1 MIYCLYG
8 LDSLRKKEKLNFLLN
23 NLSQK
28 NNTLEKLNINL
39 EEESYKNVIEF
50 AGQQSIFGGNKVIVV
65 ENALLKEKEW
75 IDFLK
80 RKVSN
85 KDSFIFLLDEKN
97 WEESF
102 DFLKKKPVEFFNL
115 NELEG
120 QELEKFIFEEALKN
134 NLKLSKKAVENLKA
148 YALSLKSNRSWMLS
162 KEIEKAAFLGKNY
175 LDWEDFE
182 KISYFPQIDEVWK
195 LTKKIIQS
203 RTIYESLPVLEKLFL
218 SGTDPAYIFNSLA
231 FNAYSNDDVSLL
243 SELDVSMKSGKL
255 EFAEALLFFSLRGV

>member
-1 MIYCLYG
+1 V
-8 LDSLRKKEKLNFLLN
+8 
-23 NLSQK
+23 
-28 NNTLEKLNINL
+28 
-39 EEESYKNVIEF
+39 YKR
-50 AGQQSIFGGNKVIVV
+50 Q
-65 ENALLKEKEW
+65 
-75 IDFLK
+75 
-80 RKVSN
+80 
-85 KDSFIFLLDEKN
+85 
-97 WEESF
+97 
-102 DFLKKKPVEFFNL
+102 
-115 NELEG
+115 
-120 QELEKFIFEEALKN
+120 
-134 NLKLSKKAVENLKA
+134 
-148 YALSLKSNRSWMLS
+148 
-162 KEIEKAAFLGKNY
+162 Y